1 MKIWGI
7 LVFAICALQVN
18 AFAADDCST
27 VDVRESLP
35 ADVKTFMTTP
45 SDQGDIG
52 WCYGYTAADIV
63 SQAVGTP
70 VSALHLSA
78 YYSSQV
84 TLLGKIG
91 RGVVNKT
98 TTPEGGMV
106 GIAVK
111 KMNELGHVCRESDI
125 PSQGTKDVHIS
136 SRTTVHNGM
145 AYLINR
151 MKDVRKGK
159 CTDLCETSFNQ
170 LVEGFFPG
178 LPPQTMKN
186 YLLNNRNVSIEDV
199 VFNFLDASCRSKSIP
214 IRRDLD
220 YKTWGKK
227 THPFE
232 SINTQIDWLLNR
244 RKLISME
251 YDASEIT
258 DVGGIFG
265 AGHASTIVGRKKV
278 GNACYYMVRNSWG
291 TSCDYRKGII
301 CLKEQGSY
309 LVHENTM
316 KDMAK
321 KLIWID

>member
-1 MKIWGI
+1 MRIWGF
-7 LVFAICALQVN
+7 LVIAICALHVN
-18 AFAADDCST
+18 VFAADECST

-106 GIAVK
+106 SIAVK
-111 KMNELGHVCRESDI
+111 KMNELGHVCKESDI
-125 PSQGTKDVHIS
+125 PSKGTKEVQIT

-145 AYLINR
+145 AYLMNR
-151 MKDVRKGK
+151 MKDIRKGT
-159 CTDLCETSFNQ
+159 CNDLCQKSFDQ
-170 LVEGFFPG
+170 LVEGFFPAT
-178 LPPQTMKN
+178 PPATMKK
-186 YLLNNRNVSIEDV
+186 YLLANRDVSLEDV
-199 VFNFLDASCRSKSIP
+199 VFYFLDSSCRSKSI
-214 IRRDLD
+214 RLRNDLD

-227 THPFE
+227 THPFD
-232 SINTQIDWLLNR
+232 SINDQIDWLLNR

-265 AGHASTIVGRKKV
+265 AGHASTIVGRKKI

-316 KDMAK
+316 KSMAK
-321 KLIWID
+321 KLVWID